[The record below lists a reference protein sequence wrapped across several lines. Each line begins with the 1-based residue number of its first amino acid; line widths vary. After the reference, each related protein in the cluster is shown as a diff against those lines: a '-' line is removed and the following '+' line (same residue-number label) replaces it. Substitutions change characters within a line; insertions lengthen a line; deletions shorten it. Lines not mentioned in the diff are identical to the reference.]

1 MQKPKLTESE
11 LSARLAAARLNNAK
25 REEAHRLAE
34 ADEASFQHRE
44 AQAREKRR
52 EEGLARRV
60 MEGERERNRLRKLGA
75 RGGRE
80 WDEGKAPEEEKAR
93 GARRGMY
100 GGVVGGISGGRGR
113 GGEAGYAGR
122 GRGISGENATE
133 NFHSTRGSFEGRRAR
148 GRGRGDRGPG
158 RGRNRGDFGGD
169 GAGDHA
175 GGVQQGVKKPAAFK
189 EADFPALA
197 VDKTKKAESL
207 PKERIVT
214 LENQDILKS
223 PTGERGTW
231 ADQVEAGA
239 EGA

>member
-25 REEAHRLAE
+25 REEAHRVAE

-52 EEGLARRV
+52 EEGVARRV
-60 MEGERERNRLRKLGA
+60 MEGERERNRLRKLSA

-100 GGVVGGISGGRGR
+100 GGVVGGVSGVRGRGR
-113 GGEAGYAGR
+113 EGAYTGR
-122 GRGISGENATE
+122 GSDVPGEDTLENSLSGRGG
-133 NFHSTRGSFEGRRAR
+133 FEGRRGR
-148 GRGRGDRGPG
+148 GRGRGDMG
-158 RGRNRGDFGGD
+158 RGRGRGDFGGD
-169 GAGDHA
+169 GMGDYV
-175 GGVQQGVKKPAAFK
+175 GKGQQGVRKPAAFK
-189 EADFPALA
+189 ETDFPALA
-197 VDKTKKAESL
+197 VETSKKAESL
-207 PKERIVT
+207 PTERIAT
-214 LENQDILKS
+214 LENKDILKS

-239 EGA
+239 GGA